1 MTYAPKTSAPM
12 TSAPKTSP
20 SIAQSRPGWE
30 KRARL
35 RRPVLEITAG
45 LHRGVRIEMRQRDY
59 RIGSALSADIV
70 LRDAGVEAE
79 HAVLS
84 IEHGR
89 ARLEAVAGAV
99 ELATGALAAG
109 HGCHLRLPAEFRLGE
124 ATLRVN
130 RSRRW
135 PDREGAAPI
144 DGLRSWLARWSRS
157 LVCATVAVA
166 GSLAFA
172 AASLPGPELPGSAVS
187 DPPVKIAA
195 LGDVGG
201 LVAPAGR
208 AAPEPPRIT
217 EVVQS
222 LAMRIEAA
230 GLTGL
235 KVTATGDRPMV
246 SGTVSRHEAEAWTAV
261 LQWFDQTYGPQLP
274 LGADVSV
281 GDRRPAPALKL
292 QALWLGARPYVIAAD
307 GVRYYQG
314 SVLEG
319 GWVLQEIGEDR
330 ALVAKNG
337 ESLALAYR

>member
-1 MTYAPKTSAPM
+1 M
-12 TSAPKTSP
+12 TSP
-20 SIAQSRPGWE
+20 SITQSTTRPGWK

-59 RIGSALSADIV
+59 RIGSALSSDIV

-89 ARLEAVAGAV
+89 MRLEAVAGVV
-99 ELATGALAAG
+99 ELATGAMAAG

-124 ATLRVN
+124 AALRVN
-130 RSRRW
+130 RGRRW
-135 PDREGAAPI
+135 PDREGAAPMA
-144 DGLRSWLARWSRS
+144 GLRGWLARGARS
-157 LVCATVAVA
+157 LACAAVAVA
-166 GSLAFA
+166 GILVFA
-172 AASLPGPELPGSAVS
+172 AASLPGPELPGSAIS
-187 DPPVKIAA
+187 DPPIKVAA

-201 LVAPAGR
+201 LIPAVGR
-208 AAPEPPRIT
+208 AGSEPPRIM
-217 EVVQS
+217 EVVQN
-222 LAMRIEAA
+222 LAVRIEAA

-235 KVTATGDRPMV
+235 KVTASGDRPMV
-246 SGTVSRHEAEAWTAV
+246 SGTVSRHEAEAWTGV

-274 LGADVSV
+274 LGTDVSV

-314 SVLEG
+314 SVLDG
-319 GWVLQEIGEDR
+319 GWVIQEIGEDR
-330 ALVAKNG
+330 ALVARNG